1 MLPSQAEF
9 HFFLSFFALHLLIFT
24 IQEDA
29 ALSTCPLPP
38 FRSVGGGRRSG
49 SELIEKHEFC
59 FSIFPFSSASC
70 ELLKRKKAAE
80 NPVRTN
86 SSARLRVMQHVQ
98 NLLVSKEAQT
108 LKIHRSLAVV
118 LIICCERLQGLNHV
132 GSSCDA
138 HIINPTTRNIVF
150 PVGSTE
156 IQPALKLILIK
167 CDPSLTFHHVL
178 PLRL

>member
-1 MLPSQAEF
+1 ML
-9 HFFLSFFALHLLIFT
+9 
-24 IQEDA
+24 
-29 ALSTCPLPP
+29 
-38 FRSVGGGRRSG
+38 GGGSG

-70 ELLKRKKAAE
+70 ELVKRKKAAE

-108 LKIHRSLAVV
+108 LKIHNSLALV
-118 LIICCERLQGLNHV
+118 LICCERLQGLNHV

-138 HIINPTTRNIVF
+138 HIINPTTQNIVF

-178 PLRL
+178 PLGL